1 MDAIKKVCPK
11 RGLSHTGKLGEE
23 SGDSHAQ
30 NSPGKNRIK
39 IGTGSGLIFVDK
51 PVVVTN
57 ASVTGVNFT
66 ANR

>member
-1 MDAIKKVCPK
+1 V
-11 RGLSHTGKLGEE
+11 
-23 SGDSHAQ
+23 
-30 NSPGKNRIK
+30 SPGSYTVQASK
-39 IGTGSGLIFVDK
+39 SGLVFVDK